1 MKKLILVKFIY
12 IIFFSFGLEVYSAP
26 EASIADAVK
35 KFAEG
40 RKPTRVAVFDFISTA
55 ESNSRFD
62 AFIADTI
69 ISELSKYRLTLL
81 ERKRLELLLKE
92 HALANTGVIDS
103 EKAMKLGMLLPVD
116 IVVSGSYAELG
127 NRLVINGRF
136 IHVGTGEIIFAF
148 TAGMPIEQSKAAA
161 PPPDKSDCSEEKT
174 LIKKAMND
182 LSNESSISNAVE
194 TAVGIPFDNKCGIV
208 HYDVMYYFSRYEI
221 YPHKYKSFLIKTLA
235 LIDSP
240 SDDNRAGEIIRYFA
254 SDGTI
259 DGEEWAASLEILK
272 RTRPVRLSTAA
283 GNMLKGSGKDMP
295 LIKARID
302 EIMSLAVEKKIGKP
316 VPANSEDVLFAI
328 ISGIRGY
335 FQKEN
340 MEAPVYAF
348 KKYVSIIPNDDK
360 YNKKTAGILNSMYF
374 NSDKISDKKE
384 ILSIIISFFK
394 NRESD
399 VLAEELAGFIK
410 SVEAKTED
418 RYEPDKNKKKEYSED
433 LVLLNK
439 SLGDVY
445 CRSVG
450 TARAKGYRYIVEER
464 ELYILKNKIR
474 CSRGPSVKDLEA
486 DMRSGDWDKKL
497 KAVEMLSK
505 IGEAARE
512 AEDTV
517 IKYLNQQGFGNQGG
531 KLRSLCAKTLGNI
544 KTKNPRGI
552 ELLIESFPDYDNGVS
567 HEAEEAIKA
576 IGLSAM
582 PHLIKG
588 LGHNHHAVRLR
599 CAKALGNLGRN
610 AKSALPELNR
620 LAGKDSDPY
629 VRKEAMGAAQM
640 ISNDF

>member
-1 MKKLILVKFIY
+1 MKRLMLKKLFC
-12 IIFFSFGLEVYSAP
+12 IIFFSFMLEAYSSA
-26 EASIADAVK
+26 EDTIADAVK

-92 HALANTGVIDS
+92 HTLANTGVIDS
-103 EKAMKLGMLLPVD
+103 EKALKLGMLLPVD
-116 IVVSGSYAELG
+116 VVVSGSYTELG
-127 NRLVINGRF
+127 NKLVINGRF

-148 TAGMPIEQSKAAA
+148 TASMPIEQSKAAA
-161 PPPDKSDCSEEKT
+161 PPPDKSDCSEEKA

-194 TAVGIPFDNKCGIV
+194 TAVGIPFNNECGSV
-208 HYDVMYYFSRYEI
+208 HYDVMYYFSNYKI
-221 YPHKYKSFLIKTLA
+221 YPPKYKSFLIKTLA
-235 LIDSP
+235 LIESP

-254 SDGTI
+254 SDGTV
-259 DGEEWAASLEILK
+259 DSEEWTASLEILK
-272 RTRPVRLSTAA
+272 RTRPVRLSSTA

-316 VPANSEDVLFAI
+316 VPAGREDVLFAI

-340 MEAPVYAF
+340 MEPLAYAF

-360 YNKKTAGILNSMYF
+360 YNKKSAEILNSMYF

-384 ILSIIISFFK
+384 MLSIIISFFK
-394 NRESD
+394 TRESD
-399 VLAEELAGFIK
+399 VLAEEFAGFIK
-410 SVEAKTED
+410 SLEAKTED

-433 LVLLNK
+433 LALLNK

-450 TARAKGYRYIVEER
+450 LARAKGYRYIVEER
-464 ELYILKNKIR
+464 ELYILKNKFK
-474 CSRGPSVKDLEA
+474 CTQGPSVKELET

-497 KAVEMLSK
+497 KAAEMLSK
-505 IGEAARE
+505 IGEAANE

-517 IKYLNQQGFGNQGG
+517 IKYLNQQGFGYQGG

-582 PHLIKG
+582 PNLIKG
-588 LGHNHHAVRLR
+588 LSHSHHAVRLR
-599 CAKALGNLGRN
+599 CAKALGNLGKS

-620 LAGKDSDPY
+620 LSEKDSDPY
-629 VRKEAMGAAQM
+629 VRKEAKGAVQM
-640 ISNDF
+640 ISNDY